1 MPPNHLETRMDAG
14 DAAVSHA
21 PKSSA
26 RRGSVMQP
34 FAPPSPPASPT
45 NSLQA
50 TGFIWKS
57 SPTGPSTGAGSTAFL
72 AKRTA

>member
-21 PKSSA
+21 PKSPT
-26 RRGSVMQP
+26 RRGISDAALRAAKP
-34 FAPPSPPASPT
+34 TSKPYKLFAGNGLYLEVKPNGA
-45 NSLQA
+45 
-50 TGFIWKS
+50 KHC
-57 SPTGPSTGAGSTAFL
+57 AGSTAFL